1 MRAVLLTGPLGGTEA
16 TTRYNVQQNE
26 SHSENKI
33 FLKKFYMC
41 SRCHRNCIS
50 RG

>member
-1 MRAVLLTGPLGGTEA
+1 MRAVLLTGQLGGTEA

-33 FLKKFYMC
+33 FLKNFTC
-41 SRCHRNCIS
+41 ALDVTETA
-50 RG
+50 